1 MWTTLSVYTS
11 NQDHNRRQAFVLL
24 LLGGVFLALAQ
35 LQLLSPYPVG
45 ELLFGLGML
54 VASVLN
60 PSRFMAAGWLAS
72 SIGVATVLIFGHFI
86 PGSQALT
93 AHVLAIG
100 LGLLGITWMT
110 RRGYLDAGAL
120 TPALLVIAVAVIE
133 YLMAAHLAPSGFV
146 PFMLSLWLPG
156 LGLPVLGLAALAT
169 SGRKS

>member
-1 MWTTLSVYTS
+1 MRTTLSVCIP
-11 NQDHNRRQAFVLL
+11 NQAYNRSQAYMLL

-35 LQLLSPYPVG
+35 LRVLSPYPVG
-45 ELLFGLGML
+45 ELLFGLSML

-86 PGSQALT
+86 PASQVLT
-93 AHVLAIG
+93 AHILAIG

-120 TPALLVIAVAVIE
+120 TPALLVIVVAAIE
-133 YLMAAHLAPSGFV
+133 YLVAVHLTPTGFV

-156 LGLPVLGLAALAT
+156 LGLPVLGLAALAM
-169 SGRKS
+169 SGRNS